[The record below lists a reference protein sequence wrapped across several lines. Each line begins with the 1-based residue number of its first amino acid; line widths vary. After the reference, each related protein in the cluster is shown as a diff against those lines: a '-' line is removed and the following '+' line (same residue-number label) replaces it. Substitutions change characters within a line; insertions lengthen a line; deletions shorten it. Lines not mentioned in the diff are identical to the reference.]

1 MVGVNLIPQDLQLA
15 QAVRRHLKWWT
26 VAIVGAAVLVSAPLA
41 MGWYLRAEASA
52 LGVQTDQLQG
62 QLAQSR
68 NDLKLITAQVS
79 QAASRLERATAL
91 RSKRP
96 WSRLL
101 VMIGN
106 YMPGGCWLT
115 SIGTDPV
122 TPPAVAAR
130 RSRDPRSA
138 GGDARKP
145 NSAGDRSTLIIE
157 APRKLR
163 ITGYATDAAE
173 PLEFVT
179 ALKDSGVFGNVALE
193 RMRREPVLDGF
204 YFRFE
209 LLCEW

>member
-1 MVGVNLIPQDLQLA
+1 MVGVNLIPQDLQIA
-15 QAVRRHLKWWT
+15 QAVRRHLKGWT
-26 VAIVGAAVLVSAPLA
+26 VAVVGAAALVSAPLA
-41 MGWYLRAEASA
+41 MGWYLRAEASE
-52 LGVQTDQLQG
+52 LRVRNDQLQG
-62 QLAQSR
+62 QLVQSR
-68 NDLKLITAQVS
+68 NDLKVITLQAN

-106 YMPGGCWLT
+106 YMPAGCWLT

-122 TPPAVAAR
+122 TPPAGGAR
-130 RSRDPRSA
+130 RSRVPRLA
-138 GGDARKP
+138 GGDPRRPKSSAR
-145 NSAGDRSTLIIE
+145 RSTLVIE

-163 ITGYATDAAE
+163 ITGYATEAAE

-179 ALKDSGVFGNVALE
+179 ALKGSGVFGNVTLE
-193 RMRREPVLDGF
+193 HMRREPVLDDF
-204 YFRFE
+204 YYRFE